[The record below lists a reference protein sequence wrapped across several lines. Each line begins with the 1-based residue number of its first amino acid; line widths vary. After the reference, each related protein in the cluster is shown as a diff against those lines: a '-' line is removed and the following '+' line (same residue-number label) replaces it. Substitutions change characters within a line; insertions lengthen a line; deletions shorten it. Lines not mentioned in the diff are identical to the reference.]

1 MSQIQVTE
9 DIMTIIADGAS
20 DKRRCHAAI
29 LECGAEPIIPI
40 RGNSRAWKPDCPAA
54 ISRNEMLWT
63 T

>member
-1 MSQIQVTE
+1 
-9 DIMTIIADGAS
+9 MTIIADGAS